1 MSVLN
6 DKILQQHFQR
16 KHREEMQLTP
26 LIQLEGP
33 GQHSP
38 HPLSPKEMT
47 CLRLSSNERHAQKKN
62 ITNIYIYIWLHNDEA
77 NKRMITPL
85 DNLALRNVWKWCLKL
100 QCFSPPYPFSCFCE
114 AASRG
119 KTHAT
124 QIDGSSCGEF
134 LPFWGALENSHQWCF
149 RWSCNIYIYIYT

>member
-16 KHREEMQLTP
+16 KHREMQLTP

-85 DNLALRNVWKWCLKL
+85 DNLASFFHGIFFSDHGCVLLTKYHKKRMVEGQHSSNKNVGPTFLILPPPKKKSWVPGKVLA
-100 QCFSPPYPFSCFCE
+100 SP
-114 AASRG
+114 AA
-119 KTHAT
+119 
-124 QIDGSSCGEF
+124 
-134 LPFWGALENSHQWCF
+134 
-149 RWSCNIYIYIYT
+149 